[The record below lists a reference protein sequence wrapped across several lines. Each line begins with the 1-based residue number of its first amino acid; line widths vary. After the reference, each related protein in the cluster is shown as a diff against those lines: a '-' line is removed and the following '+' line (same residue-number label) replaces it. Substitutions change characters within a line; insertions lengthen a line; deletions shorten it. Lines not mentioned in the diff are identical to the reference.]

1 MESKELAIRLA
12 RALDAKKAV
21 NVHILAVED
30 LTTVTEYFVI
40 ATGMS
45 TTHVGALADEAEFQL
60 DREGV
65 KVLRTEGHDGKRWV
79 LLDYGSVI
87 VHVFTQEAHDYYDL
101 EHLWAD
107 ATVVPASEWMPDE
120 GADEQYKCGTA
131 SPSGGSC
138 QRPRPLTDEG
148 QTFPRQPINGQRR
161 HTRPSSGPAGPPSVY
176 ALRAAFGGC
185 APTRACGRSPSG
197 GRL

>member
-45 TTHVGALADEAEFQL
+45 TTHVGALA
-60 DREGV
+60 GV

-107 ATVVPASEWMPDE
+107 ATVVPASEWMPE
-120 GADEQYKCGTA
+120 QPEDEQ
-131 SPSGGSC
+131 
-138 QRPRPLTDEG
+138 
-148 QTFPRQPINGQRR
+148 
-161 HTRPSSGPAGPPSVY
+161 
-176 ALRAAFGGC
+176 
-185 APTRACGRSPSG
+185 
-197 GRL
+197 

>member
-79 LLDYGSVI
+79 LLTTAASSSTSLRRRLTTTTTSSTSGP
-87 VHVFTQEAHDYYDL
+87 TPRL
-101 EHLWAD
+101 CP
-107 ATVVPASEWMPDE
+107 PASGCRSSPRTSSKNAEWLP
-120 GADEQYKCGTA
+120 
-131 SPSGGSC
+131 
-138 QRPRPLTDEG
+138 PRGKL
-148 QTFPRQPINGQRR
+148 
-161 HTRPSSGPAGPPSVY
+161 SA
-176 ALRAAFGGC
+176 
-185 APTRACGRSPSG
+185 APTAD
-197 GRL
+197 